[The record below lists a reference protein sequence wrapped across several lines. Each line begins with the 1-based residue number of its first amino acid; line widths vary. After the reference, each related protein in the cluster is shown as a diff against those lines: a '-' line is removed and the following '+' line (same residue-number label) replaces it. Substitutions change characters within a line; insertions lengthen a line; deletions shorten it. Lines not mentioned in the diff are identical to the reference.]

1 MLISKIYGAGAS
13 KDIEKERY
21 KKKRYKKKR
30 RKLKALLRAGKISKV
45 AYQARIKA
53 AGKRKKAADLL
64 DVPGTVRG
72 YGEFRR

>member
-21 KKKRYKKKR
+21 KKKR
-30 RKLKALLRAGKISKV
+30 RKLRALLRAGKISKV
-45 AYQARIKA
+45 AYQARIKM
-53 AGKRKKAADLL
+53 AGKRKKGPDLL
-64 DVPGTVRG
+64 DAPGTVRG